1 VNVIFL
7 DIDGVLNG
15 RQYFQGANERIVQAD
30 TRFEFYARQI
40 DPECVQRLNDLVER
54 TRSVVV
60 LSSTWRR
67 VHPLDYNRAFLRAA
81 GFSGVLVDETPI
93 LNGHP
98 RGDEIEQWILG
109 RDADRVDRF
118 VILDD
123 DCDMAD
129 MAPWHVRT
137 SGETGLGDDDCE
149 RASRMVG
156 S

>member
-1 VNVIFL
+1 MNVIFL
-7 DIDGVLNG
+7 DIDGVLNS
-15 RQYFQGANERIVQAD
+15 RKFFQEANEWIVQAD
-30 TRFEFYARQI
+30 TRFEYYARQI
-40 DPECVQRLNDLVER
+40 DPECVQRLNNLVER
-54 TRSVVV
+54 TGSVVV

-81 GFSGVLVDETPI
+81 GFRGVLYDETPV
-93 LNGHP
+93 LNRHP
-98 RGDEIEQWILG
+98 RGDEIEQWLLG

-137 SGETGLGDDDCE
+137 SGETGLVDEDCE
-149 RASRMVG
+149 RAERMVMP
-156 S
+156 